1 MIRSLVRED
10 PFSGETRPRAAAI
23 DRDLHMVITDAQ
35 SRDWSADR
43 PDRVVFARLG
53 QARRRVRA
61 AAGRGG
67 ADRRPADPFAV
78 LLGAVTG
85 LLTATVL
92 LLTGIPAKML
102 PPRDL
107 PPHAPPAGAAPAPA
121 QPAGNAPS
129 PAQTAGNVP
138 APAQPAGNAPSP
150 AQTAGN
156 VPAPA
161 QPAGNVPSPAQT
173 AGDVPAPAVPAGDMS
188 ASAMPAGDVP
198 ANAMPAGDVPAP
210 VDVFLVALPADA
222 VPVIAPLPLALT
234 AVAALWTALL
244 AVAVLRHLRRRWDRA
259 TVDGPAPIDDHYR
272 YAAFR
277 RRIEACAAAARHHRS
292 HRRRAAAID
301 LEYALDWL
309 AAAQSELPRH

>member
-1 MIRSLVRED
+1 MRSLVRED
-10 PFSGETRPRAAAI
+10 PFSGENRPRAAAI
-23 DRDLHMVITDAQ
+23 DRDLHAVITDAQ

-43 PDRVVFARLG
+43 PDRVIFARLG

-102 PPRDL
+102 PPGDL
-107 PPHAPPAGAAPAPA
+107 PPHALPSGNAPAPAPPAGNTPSPAQPADNAPSPAPPAGNAPSPAQPADNAPSPA

-129 PAQTAGNVP
+129 PAQ
-138 APAQPAGNAPSP
+138 
-150 AQTAGN
+150 
-156 VPAPA
+156 
-161 QPAGNVPSPAQT
+161 
-173 AGDVPAPAVPAGDMS
+173 
-188 ASAMPAGDVP
+188 PAGDVP

-210 VDVFLVALPADA
+210 ADVFPVTLPADA

-244 AVAVLRHLRRRWDRA
+244 AVALLRHLRRRWDRA

-272 YAAFR
+272 YVAFR

>member
-1 MIRSLVRED
+1 MRSLVRED
-10 PFSGETRPRAAAI
+10 PFSGENRPRAAAI
-23 DRDLHMVITDAQ
+23 DRDLHAVITDAQ

-67 ADRRPADPFAV
+67 ADRRPADPSAV
-78 LLGAVTG
+78 LLGAITG

-102 PPRDL
+102 PPGDL
-107 PPHAPPAGAAPAPA
+107 PPHALPSGNAPAPA
-121 QPAGNAPS
+121 PPAGNTPGPVQPAGNALS
-129 PAQTAGNVP
+129 
-138 APAQPAGNAPSP
+138 PAQPADNALSP
-150 AQTAGN
+150 AQ
-156 VPAPA
+156 
-161 QPAGNVPSPAQT
+161 
-173 AGDVPAPAVPAGDMS
+173 
-188 ASAMPAGDVP
+188 PAGDVP
-198 ANAMPAGDVPAP
+198 ANAMPAGDVPASA
-210 VDVFLVALPADA
+210 DVFPVTLPADA
-222 VPVIAPLPLALT
+222 VQAIAPLPLALT

-244 AVAVLRHLRRRWDRA
+244 AVALLRHLRRRWDRA

-272 YAAFR
+272 YVAFR